1 LRKFIK
7 IFLIV
12 FFIGLLGSF
21 FIFYTLGLYGK
32 GTLATVFLKAMPQHQ
47 FTSDLNV
54 MVIGI
59 DKKAKG
65 TRRSDTIMIANINP
79 HSRHIGVISIPR
91 DSRIEVSGH
100 GFTKINHAY
109 AYGGVELLRQS
120 ISNALQIPIPYYVE
134 IDIQGLVDIVDE
146 LGGVDINVEK
156 RMYYIDRAGDLYIDL
171 YPGKQSL
178 DGEKAIQ
185 YVRFRS
191 DAQGDIG
198 RIKRQQKFISALG
211 KKVLDLGFV
220 LRVPRIMAR
229 FASHVNTNIPTSHIP
244 PLAMKV
250 REAYEMGHLEIVTLP
265 GRVKMINGRSY
276 WLPHPEKIKQLVNRF
291 IKGYEI
297 VKTIPDLEAP
307 YELNIEI
314 LNGNGIP
321 MAANSLYDLLEN
333 MKYNV
338 VYLGNASHFDY
349 PYTMLICWDKK
360 TLQTESMLLARKLYL
375 KPKDIVFLEPGQNNN
390 IDFTVII
397 GKDWPLER

>member
-1 LRKFIK
+1 M
-7 IFLIV
+7 
-12 FFIGLLGSF
+12 GSF
-21 FIFYTLGLYGK
+21 FIFYVMGIYGK
-32 GTLATVFLKAMPQHQ
+32 GTLASVFMKAMPQHQ

-54 MVIGI
+54 IVVGVDNRI
-59 DKKAKG
+59 KG
-65 TRRSDTIMIANINP
+65 ARRSDTIMVANINP

-91 DSRIEVSGH
+91 DSRIEVPGH

-109 AYGGVELLRQS
+109 AYGGVKLLRDS
-120 ISNALQIPIPYYVE
+120 VSHALQIPIPYYVE
-134 IDIQGLVDIVDE
+134 IEIQGLKDIVDE
-146 LGGVDINVEK
+146 LGGVEVNIEK

-171 YPGKQSL
+171 YPGNQSL

-191 DAQGDIG
+191 DNQGDIG

-211 KKVLDLGFV
+211 KKALDLGFI

-229 FASHVNTNIPTSHIP
+229 FASHVNTNIPASHIG

-250 REAYEMGHLEIVTLP
+250 REAYEMRHLEVVTLP
-265 GRVKMINGRSY
+265 GRVKMIDGMSY
-276 WLPHPEKIKQLVNRF
+276 WLPDPQQIEQLVNRF

-297 VKTIPDLEAP
+297 VKSIPALQHP
-307 YELNIEI
+307 YELNVEI

-321 MAANSLYDLLEN
+321 MSANNLYELLDS

-349 PYTMLICWDKK
+349 PYTMLICWDKQQ
-360 TLQTESMLLARKLYL
+360 LQTETMLLAKKLFL
-375 KPKDIVFLEPGQNNN
+375 QPERIVFLEPGENNK
-390 IDFTVII
+390 IDLTLII
-397 GKDWPLER
+397 GKDWPVER